1 MHTSFDFEQTADD
14 DDDDADD
21 DADNDDDD
29 VGVSSRS
36 PSESSPAVSPHLSS
50 SPRSRAARSSSSQLL
65 DVGWTSDRH
74 ASGSRSLGTS
84 PRPSTSLDPADPVL
98 ALPRAGQHGSNQELD
113 QALEMS
119 QLNLRGKQS
128 HITKL
133 LLIL

>member
-1 MHTSFDFEQTADD
+1 MLIMFHKFTYAHSELMMMLL
-14 DDDDADD
+14 
-21 DADNDDDD
+21 
-29 VGVSSRS
+29 VWSSRS

-98 ALPRAGQHGSNQELD
+98 ALPRAGQRDSNQELD

-119 QLNLRGKQS
+119 QLNLRGK
-128 HITKL
+128 HCHTL
-133 LLIL
+133 PNCCRYY